1 MRCSRDPSSTS
12 FMYFCKSNGAMM
24 ATITAA
30 ISAQQLNYRNIKE
43 PYFGKI
49 SHFVHKFVILLLQFK
64 VFNAQFTMFTLQL
77 IMLICQISMFSTTK
91 KRVHH
96 IHVHTISQPAK
107 SNKV

>member
-1 MRCSRDPSSTS
+1 
-12 FMYFCKSNGAMM
+12 MYFCKSNGAMM

-77 IMLICQISMFSTTK
+77 IMLICQISMFSTK